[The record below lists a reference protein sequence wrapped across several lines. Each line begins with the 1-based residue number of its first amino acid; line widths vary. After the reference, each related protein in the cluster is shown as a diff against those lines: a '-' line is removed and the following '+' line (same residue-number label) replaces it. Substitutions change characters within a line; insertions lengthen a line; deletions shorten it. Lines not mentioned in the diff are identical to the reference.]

1 MLGTQKR
8 TEIPA
13 GSVPPIPYGK
23 NIWIQHMPAMQR
35 QLDKHG
41 NLAHTEEHGNEVERV
56 GSCVPSLWTLTDMSE
71 D

>member
-13 GSVPPIPYGK
+13 GSVLPIPYGK
-23 NIWIQHMPAMQR
+23 NIWNQYMPAMQW

-41 NLAHTEEHGNEVERV
+41 NLTHTEEHGNGVERV